1 MHQLI
6 KHELCLPIIL
16 LILLVFMRNSSS
28 GPTTLFPPLATPA
41 KTGGSTVSAW
51 RRLLGAQSRN
61 SKRIVFGVLIGV
73 MPGMLYAE
81 QNVNQQIEQAIE
93 RYLKQQLTRE
103 AAAQGWEGARVT
115 YTSTTTSNVIASC
128 SQLPQVTGDSNSIMG
143 RQQLTLS
150 CTDTPAWTVK
160 VNVEANVFVPAVFSQ
175 TVIERGDTITA
186 AQLKVEELNISKAP
200 RGFFNNID
208 KVAGQAA
215 KRRLRANQ
223 LISPSLLAKPLLVRR
238 GQQVK
243 MIANQDG
250 IAATTLGEALEN
262 GEQGAV
268 IRVKNLRSE
277 KIVEAQVIEAGV
289 VLTTFR

>member
-1 MHQLI
+1 
-6 KHELCLPIIL
+6 
-16 LILLVFMRNSSS
+16 MRNSRSR
-28 GPTTLFPPLATPA
+28 PTTLFPPLTTPA

-51 RRLLGAQSRN
+51 RWLMGALAGNIKRNVLG
-61 SKRIVFGVLIGV
+61 GLVLISV

-81 QNVNQQIEQAIE
+81 QNANQQIEQAIE
-93 RYLKQQLTRE
+93 RYLKQQLMQE
-103 AAAQGWEGARVT
+103 AAAQGWEGARFT
-115 YTSTTTSNVIASC
+115 YNSTTTSKVIAPC
-128 SQLPQVTGDSNSIMG
+128 SQLPQVTSDSNSIMG
-143 RQQLTLS
+143 RQHLTIN
-150 CTDTPAWTVK
+150 CTDTPPWTVK
-160 VNVEANVFVPAVFSQ
+160 VNVEATVFVPAVFTQ

-186 AQLKVEELNISKAP
+186 AQLKMADLVISKTQ
-200 RGFFNNID
+200 RGFFNDID

-215 KRRLRANQ
+215 KRRLRADQ

-243 MIANQDG
+243 MIANHDG

-289 VLTTFR
+289 VLTTFH

>member
-1 MHQLI
+1 L
-6 KHELCLPIIL
+6 IL
-16 LILLVFMRNSSS
+16 LIFMKNSRS
-28 GPTTLFPPLATPA
+28 GPTTLFPPSTTPA

-51 RRLLGAQSRN
+51 RWLMSALTGNIKRN
-61 SKRIVFGVLIGV
+61 VLGVLVLISV

-81 QNVNQQIEQAIE
+81 QNANQQIEQAIE
-93 RYLKQQLTRE
+93 RYLKQQLTQE
-103 AAAQGWEGARVT
+103 AAAQGWEGARFT
-115 YTSTTTSNVIASC
+115 YTSTTTSNVIAPC
-128 SQLPQVTGDSNSIMG
+128 SQLPQVTSDSNSIMG
-143 RQQLTLS
+143 RQQLTLN
-150 CTDTPAWTVK
+150 CTDTPPWTVK

-186 AQLKVEELNISKAP
+186 AQLKMEDLVVGKTQ
-200 RGFFNNID
+200 RGFFNDID

-215 KRRLRANQ
+215 KRRLRADQ

-250 IAATTLGEALEN
+250 IAATTMGEALEN

-277 KIVEAQVIEAGV
+277 KIVEARVIEAGV
-289 VLTTFR
+289 VLTTFH